1 LCADVERKGRR
12 QREGKE
18 RKAKI
23 IERGEMW
30 WSLSYASQALKKK
43 KKKTIL
49 THRVNPHCTVSTSIV
64 KPFLVLGIFF
74 VNC

>member
-43 KKKTIL
+43 KKNNINAPRESTL
-49 THRVNPHCTVSTSIV
+49 HRVYIDSETLFS
-64 KPFLVLGIFF
+64 FRYFF
-74 VNC
+74 C